1 MLVFIC
7 IAIGIFLS
15 AMFSGL
21 ETGSY
26 VVNRINLRNK
36 VDKNINSAVS
46 LNKNLSD
53 SRTFLFTVLIGNN
66 VVLYLLS
73 LLMTNY
79 YIGNGVG
86 GVGLT
91 FLFNVFP
98 WSAEVAA
105 TLTLILPIFIFGEVL
120 PKNVFMTKADIL
132 MYSSVKFQ
140 SVFIFLFKPL
150 SWLLKKITIFI
161 NGQNDNDSFYD
172 FSNLT
177 SQKVSLIF
185 SECIKYGIITPKQNV
200 MIEKSFALETISVS
214 KIMIPINSLSGIYD
228 DDTPKTIEDKIR
240 NLPHRTIPI
249 FKKDGKNLI
258 VGCADFFDI
267 LNAVRHKTFNIES
280 CLQKQPRIKH
290 TSSLYSA
297 YMLMHKE
304 KKVNAIV
311 IKKSR
316 VIGIIWLRDI
326 VKYLSDDFT
335 PKAF

>member
-1 MLVFIC
+1 MLVI
-7 IAIGIFLS
+7 ISIIIGIFLS

-36 VDKNINSAVS
+36 VEKNIFSAVS

-53 SRTFLFTVLIGNN
+53 SGIFLFTVLIGNN
-66 VVLYLLS
+66 LILYLLS

-79 YIGNGVG
+79 YISAGVG
-86 GVGLT
+86 GTGLT
-91 FLFNVFP
+91 FLLNIFP

-120 PKNVFMTKADIL
+120 PKNIFMTKADIL
-132 MYSSVKFQ
+132 MYKTVKFQ
-140 SVFIFLFKPL
+140 SAFIFLFKPL
-150 SWLLKKITIFI
+150 TCLLKKISLFV
-161 NGQNDNDSFYD
+161 NRQNDNDSFYD
-172 FSNLT
+172 FANLT

-200 MIEKSFALETISVS
+200 MIEKSFALETVSVS
-214 KIMIPINSLSGIYD
+214 KIMVPLNSISGVYE
-228 DDTPKTIEDKIR
+228 DDTPKVIENKIR
-240 NLPHRTIPI
+240 SLPHRAIPV
-249 FKKDGKNLI
+249 FRKNEKSVI
-258 VGCADFFDI
+258 IGCADFFDI
-267 LNAVRHKTFNIES
+267 LNALRHKTFSIEN
-280 CLQKQPRIKH
+280 CLQKQPKIKY

-311 IKKSR
+311 IKKNR
-316 VIGIIWLRDI
+316 AVGIIWLRDI
-326 VKYLSDDFT
+326 VKYLSDDFIT
-335 PKAF
+335 